1 MANSAFTHNP
11 SITVPSSTV
20 NNRVVT
26 WDGTTG
32 KIFDDGTTVTI
43 NAGVVAGV
51 TSLLLANSSNAYGI
65 TLNTG
70 ATGANYTIT
79 MPTAAPAAGKVLKT
93 TSGST
98 TQLEWGDA
106 GGGTDASVRAYN
118 SSAISVGHADWQTLT
133 FNSERFDTG
142 GTDNNGDDLH
152 NTSSDTG
159 RLTCRTAG
167 KYIIIGN
174 ARFETN
180 STGQR
185 MLRIAYNGSTEIG
198 IWKTDAGASEV
209 TAIVSTIYELAVG
222 DYVVLQA
229 YQNSSSTINIEVSA
243 NSSPEFMMAKVV
255 G

>member
-1 MANSAFTHNP
+1 MANSAFDHSPT
-11 SITVPSSTV
+11 ITVPSSTV

-32 KIFDDGTTVTI
+32 KIFDDVATVTI

-51 TSLLLANSSNAYGI
+51 TSLLLTNSSNAYGI

-106 GGGTDASVRAYN
+106 GGGSTDFSCRAKSTASQALDDSQHELIVLDDEDFDTDGMHDESTNN
-118 SSAISVGHADWQTLT
+118 SRINFNSDNAGTYVVLGQLGFAGHA
-133 FNSERFDTG
+133 
-142 GTDNNGDDLH
+142 
-152 NTSSDTG
+152 
-159 RLTCRTAG
+159 
-167 KYIIIGN
+167 
-174 ARFETN
+174 
-180 STGQR
+180 TGQR
-185 MLRIAYNGSTEIG
+185 IVRLLVNGTAVARIARS
-198 IWKTDAGASEV
+198 V
-209 TAIVSTIYELAVG
+209 VG
-222 DYVVLQA
+222 
-229 YQNSSSTINIEVSA
+229 SSTVECLMIGMIWTFSA
-243 NSSPEFMMAKVV
+243 GNYVEMSGFQSSGGSLGVAVFSQEGPYLMVAKV